1 MNPNDI
7 RKLFEYNYWA
17 NARIL
22 NAAARLTNEQFIAP
36 GNLSFGG
43 VRGTL
48 VHAFGAEHLWRR
60 RTQEGIS
67 PASLPPE
74 AGYPDLAALR
84 VRWDEEERL
93 MRLYLESLTDQ
104 ALQETFKY
112 KTMLGLEYA
121 TVLWQALAHVVNH
134 GTQHRAEVA
143 VLLTD
148 FGQSPGDVDMVMCF
162 REKGIK

>member
-1 MNPNDI
+1 MNANDI
-7 RKLFEYNYWA
+7 RMLFDYNYWA

-22 NAAARLTNEQFIAP
+22 NAAARLTDEQFSAP

-48 VHAFGAEHLWRR
+48 VHLFGAEYLWRK
-60 RTQEGIS
+60 RTQERVS
-67 PASLPPE
+67 PSSLPPE
-74 AGYPDLAALR
+74 SAYPDLATLR
-84 VRWDEEERL
+84 TRWDEEERL
-93 MRLYLESLTDQ
+93 MRAYLDGLTDE

-112 KTMLGLEYA
+112 KNIKGLEFEM
-121 TVLWQALAHVVNH
+121 VLWRALVHVANH

-148 FGQSPGDVDMVMCF
+148 FGQSPGDVDMSLYF
-162 REKGIK
+162 REKAGK